1 MPQVNRICHMKGS
14 IFIFTLLVL
23 LSCSDGKVDTSKVQ
37 AEMKAREVKVIPE
50 AKILERA
57 FELGDSLLNSLDRSK
72 GPSKAWGVFH
82 HWDIDDIGIDCS
94 LYSLKTV
101 YNMEEKEK
109 QVFDAYRYSAQNKQ
123 KAEPNVQRLPGET
136 MVYNAPFLEEGVIK
150 GMWSIKLPRKY
161 IILSIEE

>member
-1 MPQVNRICHMKGS
+1 MKGS
-14 IFIFTLLVL
+14 FFIFTLLIL
-23 LSCSDGKVDTSKVQ
+23 LACSDGKVDTSKVQ

-57 FELGDSLLNSLDRSK
+57 FELGDSLLSTLDPSIGLSK
-72 GPSKAWGVFH
+72 TSGVFH
-82 HWDIDDIGIDCS
+82 HWDIEDIGIDCS
-94 LYSLKTV
+94 IYFLKTF

-109 QVFDAYRYSAQNKQ
+109 QVFDAYRYSAKNKQ
-123 KAEPNVQRLPGET
+123 KAEPNIQRLPGEI
-136 MVYNAPFLEEGVIK
+136 MVYNAPFMEEDQLK